1 MRAAALAAGVLALAV
16 GPAAAGER
24 FPQATFVA
32 TLSGKSP
39 RFLNG
44 PWRLSFF
51 QGGRYTTE
59 HPLNEFVA
67 RGRIVVSGR
76 TVAFGRETGSVACKT
91 VGRYHWAYRSG
102 LLRFSAISDACGGR
116 EIVLTAKP
124 FRLVAG

>member
-1 MRAAALAAGVLALAV
+1 MALVAGVLVLTV
-16 GPAAAGER
+16 GTAAAGAG

-51 QGGRYTTE
+51 RGGRYTTE
-59 HPLNEFVA
+59 HPLNELVA
-67 RGRIVVSGR
+67 RGRILVSGR
-76 TVAFGRETGSVACKT
+76 TVAFGRETGSVACRT
-91 VGRYHWAYRSG
+91 VGRYHWTYKGG
-102 LLRFSAISDACGGR
+102 LLRFSGISDACGGR

-124 FRLVAG
+124 FKLVAG

>member
-1 MRAAALAAGVLALAV
+1 MRALAAVACVLVLTV
-16 GPAAAGER
+16 GTAAAGGG

-59 HPLNEFVA
+59 HPLNELVA
-67 RGRIVVSGR
+67 RGRIIVSGR
-76 TVAFGRETGSVACKT
+76 TVAFGRETGSVPCKT
-91 VGRYHWAYRSG
+91 VGHYHWTYKGG

>member
-1 MRAAALAAGVLALAV
+1 MALIAGVLVLTV
-16 GPAAAGER
+16 GTAAAGAG
-24 FPQATFVA
+24 FPQATFLA

-67 RGRIVVSGR
+67 RDRIGRVQDRRSLSLDVQGWPPPLFCNLRPLRR
-76 TVAFGRETGSVACKT
+76 T
-91 VGRYHWAYRSG
+91 
-102 LLRFSAISDACGGR
+102 
-116 EIVLTAKP
+116 
-124 FRLVAG
+124 

>member
-1 MRAAALAAGVLALAV
+1 MALVAGVLVLTV
-16 GPAAAGER
+16 GTAAAGAG

-51 QGGRYTTE
+51 PGGRYTTE
-59 HPLNEFVA
+59 HLLNEFVA
-67 RGRIVVSGR
+67 RGRIAVSGR
-76 TVAFGRETGSVACKT
+76 TVAFGRETGSVACRT
-91 VGRYHWAYRSG
+91 VGRYHWAYWSG

>member
-1 MRAAALAAGVLALAV
+1 MALIAGVLVLTV
-16 GPAAAGER
+16 GTAAAGAG
-24 FPQATFVA
+24 FPQASFVG
-32 TLSGKSP
+32 TLPRQSP

-91 VGRYHWAYRSG
+91 VGRYHWTYKGG

-124 FRLVAG
+124 FKLVAG

>member
-1 MRAAALAAGVLALAV
+1 MALIAGVLVLTV
-16 GPAAAGER
+16 GTAAAGAG
-24 FPQATFVA
+24 FPQATFLA

-91 VGRYHWAYRSG
+91 VGHYHWAYKGG

-124 FRLVAG
+124 FKLVAG

>member
-1 MRAAALAAGVLALAV
+1 MALIAGVLVLAVGTAAAGV
-16 GPAAAGER
+16 R

-39 RFLNG
+39 RFLNE

-59 HPLNEFVA
+59 HPLNELVA
-67 RGRIVVSGR
+67 RGRIVVSGK

-91 VGRYHWAYRSG
+91 VGHYHWTYKGG
-102 LLRFSAISDACGGR
+102 LLRFSAISDTCGGR

-124 FRLVAG
+124 FKLVAG